1 METVRLATETLRL
14 RTDIVPHVVRPQVG
28 HDDRYF
34 WDGVAERTLL
44 LRRCANCSRLQQPPS
59 PMCPACGSTEW
70 VTQPA
75 SGHASVHSWIVS
87 VHPTQPDE
95 APRIVALVDLD
106 EGVRLVTNL
115 EGIDPADVRNG
126 MPVELNFTELDGL
139 LLPQFRPAGGQA

>member
-1 METVRLATETLRL
+1 METVETVRLATETLRL
-14 RTDIVPHVVRPQVG
+14 RTDIVPHVVRPDVG
-28 HDDRYF
+28 HDDKYF

-44 LRRCANCSRLQQPPS
+44 LRKCANCSRLQQPPS
-59 PMCPACGSTEW
+59 PMCPACGATEW

-75 SGHASVHSWIVS
+75 SGHASV
-87 VHPTQPDE
+87 QPDE
-95 APRIVALVDLD
+95 AHRIVALVDLD

-139 LLPQFRPAGGQA
+139 MLPQFRPAGG